1 MNYWAGVFVGFMC
14 SLLLMGIV
22 CVVVTNRM
30 SQYEKALAQ
39 LSHKHQELEA
49 MYAEHER
56 IMKAYEFYNW
66 QYSLQMEDI
75 DEDKQRH

>member
-14 SLLLMGIV
+14 SLLLMGVV
-22 CVVVTNRM
+22 CIVVTNRM
-30 SQYEKALAQ
+30 SQYEKALDQ
-39 LSHKHQELEA
+39 LSRKHQELEA

-66 QYSLQMEDI
+66 RYSLQMEDI
-75 DEDKQRH
+75 DENQ